1 MPFIELDNLNKQYKS
16 DAGSV
21 TALAGVSLTIEEG
34 SFVGIVG
41 PSGSGKSTLLTL
53 LGTLCEPTSG
63 KLLIDDIDVYGLHEE
78 RRADFR
84 REYIG
89 FVFQAYNL
97 IPYLTALENV
107 MLPMTTSSIGG
118 SEQQQRASEALQR
131 VGLGGR
137 LDHLPNQLSGGEQER
152 VAIARAL
159 VNRPPLLL
167 ADEPTGS
174 LDSATSAAIMALF
187 GELNR
192 DGQTI
197 LMVTHNP
204 ENHHYFDRVIA
215 LRDGGIESDS
225 AVAPRSV
232 AAGGH

>member
-1 MPFIELDNLNKQYKS
+1 MAFIELDSLNKQYVS
-16 DAGSV
+16 EGGRV
-21 TALAGVSLTIEEG
+21 TALAGVSVAIEEG

-53 LGTLCEPTSG
+53 LGALCEPTDG
-63 KLLIDDIDVYGLHEE
+63 RLLIDEINVYGLNEE

-107 MLPMTTSSIGG
+107 MLPMTTSGVGG
-118 SEQQQRASEALQR
+118 IEQQQRATEALQR
-131 VGLGGR
+131 VGLANR
-137 LDHLPNQLSGGEQER
+137 LSHLPNQLSGGEQER

-174 LDSATSAAIMALF
+174 LDSATSAAIMKLF

-204 ENHHYFDRVIA
+204 ENRHYFDRVIA
-215 LRDGGIESDS
+215 LRDGGIENDEPVVHK
-225 AVAPRSV
+225 AV
-232 AAGGH
+232 AAGGQ

>member
-1 MPFIELDNLNKQYKS
+1 MSFIELVNLQKAY
-16 DAGSV
+16 GSAPNQV
-21 TALAGVSLTIEEG
+21 VALDDVNLTVEEG

-53 LGTLCEPTSG
+53 LGALAEPTAG
-63 KLLIDDIDVYGLHEE
+63 NMRIDEIDVYALGEE
-78 RRADFR
+78 QRADFR

-107 MLPMTTSSIGG
+107 MLPLAMTSTRAA
-118 SEQQQRASEALQR
+118 EQQRLATVALER
-131 VGLGGR
+131 VGLAGR
-137 LDHLPNQLSGGEQER
+137 LKHLPNQLSGGEQER

-174 LDSATSAAIMALF
+174 LDSTTSAAIMELF
-187 GELNR
+187 CELNR

-204 ENHHYFDRVIA
+204 ENRRYFHRVVT
-215 LRDGGIESDS
+215 LRDGGIEDDS
-225 AVAPRSV
+225 ELRPTLAV
-232 AAGGH
+232 AAGR